1 MPPPAHQI
9 PSREDCLRLMRE
21 HRVMAHII
29 DHSLRVAEVA
39 LLIGRGLLRTGED
52 LDLPLLEAASLL
64 HDIAKL
70 ESLTTRADHALA
82 GQELVTALG
91 YAPALGH
98 LIRHHVRLP
107 EEPETFCPLEC
118 EVLNYSDKRVNG
130 SLIVSLGERFDY
142 IRGRYGRSEE
152 IIGRINQ
159 LEERTRVI
167 EVRLFT
173 RLPFTPEELA
183 AALDATLN
191 ERHLKK
197 TLQEGP

>member
-1 MPPPAHQI
+1 
-9 PSREDCLRLMRE
+9 
-21 HRVMAHII
+21 
-29 DHSLRVAEVA
+29 
-39 LLIGRGLLRTGED
+39 
-52 LDLPLLEAASLL
+52 
-64 HDIAKL
+64 
-70 ESLTTRADHALA
+70 
-82 GQELVTALG
+82 
-91 YAPALGH
+91 
-98 LIRHHVRLP
+98 
-107 EEPETFCPLEC
+107 
-118 EVLNYSDKRVNG
+118 VNG

>member
-1 MPPPAHQI
+1 M
-9 PSREDCLRLMRE
+9 E
-21 HRVMAHII
+21 HII

-39 LLIGRGLLRTGED
+39 LLIGRGLLRVGEA

-70 ESLTTRADHALA
+70 EALTTRADHALA
-82 GQELVTALG
+82 GQELVVSLG
-91 YAPALGH
+91 YAPTLGH

-107 EEPETFCPLEC
+107 EEPETLCPLEC

-152 IIGRINQ
+152 ITLRINQ
-159 LEERTRVI
+159 LEERTRAL

-183 AALDATLN
+183 AALDAHLN
-191 ERHLKK
+191 QRHLKK